1 MILCRLVR
9 EYPLSRKTLIK
20 IYKSKTS
27 SHPLLRYT
35 SGAAIICALAL
46 TSCAPQEQDVN
57 ATALVTEPE
66 VSAAPEPASAPVNTD
81 TTTTAAVVRPVAP
94 EKAAVER
101 ASVEETAKPESYP
114 GPAPLPG
121 AILPGKRII
130 AYYGNLLS
138 KRMGILGELPPE
150 QMLAKLDEEVA
161 KWAKADSLT
170 PVQPALHAI
179 VVTAQ
184 GHPSAGGK
192 YRLRMTHKM
201 IDDVLELAK
210 QRDAIVFLDIQVGQ
224 STLQQ
229 EIPPLEKYLKMPNVH
244 LGIDAE
250 FSMKEGGIPGRSIG
264 TFDAEDINYAT
275 GYLADLVKTHNIPP
289 KLLIVHRFTQRMITN
304 YENIKLR
311 PETQVIMH
319 MDGWG
324 SPALKKD
331 TFRRYIQKEPV
342 QFTGFKLF
350 YKNDLRKSPRLM
362 TPEEILGLK
371 PTPLYIQYQ

>member
-1 MILCRLVR
+1 M
-9 EYPLSRKTLIK
+9 
-20 IYKSKTS
+20 
-27 SHPLLRYT
+27 
-35 SGAAIICALAL
+35 CALAL